1 MSATREE
8 FLKFYDYY
16 RELDDDEVDSP
27 NQVDLTDCAEE
38 TGLDDDTLVDIIENY
53 GEYKAEYLS

>member
-1 MSATREE
+1 
-8 FLKFYDYY
+8 LKFYDYY